1 MVALPVVSAGVSST
15 QNFSVV
21 VGTFSEKVS
30 VDAQMERTKD
40 KLLLSQDKMAKFTY
54 DGAQGKK

>member
-1 MVALPVVSAGVSST
+1 MVSAGVSST